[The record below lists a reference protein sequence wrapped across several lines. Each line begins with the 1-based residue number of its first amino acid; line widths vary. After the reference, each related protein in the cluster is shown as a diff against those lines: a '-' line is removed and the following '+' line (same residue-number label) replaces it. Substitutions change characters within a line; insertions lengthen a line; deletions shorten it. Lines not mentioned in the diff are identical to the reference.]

1 MQRITDVDEIFELLE
16 ARGLTPVR
24 LDDELPVLDVKISC
38 GLPNGVGDIRSQLRN
53 SPAMLRSLG
62 AEYGVYAVGD
72 SMIDAGVEEGDLL
85 YIDCKADIHDGDMV
99 LAMPESGEYLIKIF
113 YTDNNEVSWL
123 IPCNDKYKPIPL
135 NEEDSPA
142 IVGKVINILKVNP
155 YNMPAR
161 LCKKKIDGLMN
172 GKTAKLNI
180 TNDMISEAIKSVASL
195 VTNSRQWY
203 AVYRAMI
210 DAGVY
215 EKNDYSS
222 FCEKVEEE
230 VPNNQ
235 YKPKRDE
242 LIRMVQRS
250 FRRPVKLWSEDDAP
264 VTGKRFYDYQSI
276 GYKIYDMLG
285 INR

>member
-24 LDDELPVLDVKISC
+24 FNDELPVYDVKISC

-72 SMIDAGVEEGDLL
+72 SMIDAGVEDGDML
-85 YIDCKADIHDGDMV
+85 YIDCKAEIHDGDMV

-113 YTDNNEVSWL
+113 YTDSNEVSWL

-142 IVGKVINILKVNP
+142 IVGKVVNVLKMNT

-180 TNDMISEAIKSVASL
+180 TDDMISDAIRKVASL

-222 FCEKVEEE
+222 FCEKVEKEA
-230 VPNNQ
+230 PNNQ

-264 VTGKRFYDYQSI
+264 VTGKRFYDYQSM

-285 INR
+285 LNR